1 MGGRKQSKNATK
13 LSTTLKWLF
22 SWLSVCLV
30 FVNLWLFSR
39 VLFFFFPQSSDK
51 VISNSYCSVFWCLCE
66 RMGAWRCRLCYFA
79 YVNLMF
85 LKDLNNKK
93 KSHKNLPMLPF
104 LMLSAPSCRSRFPY
118 GIIFLGPEGHSLTF
132 LIVGLVVMK
141 ILKDIFHWDII
152 LIFFLSVL

>member
-1 MGGRKQSKNATK
+1 
-13 LSTTLKWLF
+13 
-22 SWLSVCLV
+22 
-30 FVNLWLFSR
+30 
-39 VLFFFFPQSSDK
+39 
-51 VISNSYCSVFWCLCE
+51 
-66 RMGAWRCRLCYFA
+66 
-79 YVNLMF
+79 MF
-85 LKDLNNKK
+85 LKDSNNKK

-152 LIFFLSVL
+152 LIFFQYFKVITLLSSLTCIVFNKKFGIIFIFVPQKHSFFFRILSVLLVLTV